1 MKRSLGVILAL
12 AGYLAAMPAYAQEQ
26 TTAKFNDPSRPG
38 LVKVNWHNGSI
49 TIKTHTGNDVT
60 ISSTRPT
67 VRRGSRVPR
76 EPREAVG
83 LQRID
88 TDGAGFVVDSGNNNV
103 ITISSGSDTGSGS
116 LEIEVPVKT
125 NLNLESHNG
134 ASISIE
140 GVEGD
145 IEATNH
151 NGSVNVTNAVGSVVA
166 YSHNGRVTVS
176 LRDITA
182 GKPMSFTS
190 MNGNVDVTLP
200 PAAKA
205 ELKMRT
211 DNGGIY
217 TDFDLQLKSGS
228 GDRQY
233 NGTIN
238 GGGPSFELRSHNG
251 NIYLRKAK

>member
-60 ISSTRPT
+60 ISSTRAT

-103 ITISSGSDTGSGS
+103 ITISSGSDTGTGT
-116 LEIEVPVKT
+116 LEIEVPIKT
-125 NLNLESHNG
+125 TPKLSAIPAQN
-134 ASISIE
+134 
-140 GVEGD
+140 
-145 IEATNH
+145 
-151 NGSVNVTNAVGSVVA
+151 
-166 YSHNGRVTVS
+166 VS
-176 LRDITA
+176 LPASKPWNLMASSYRCSTIT
-182 GKPMSFTS
+182 
-190 MNGNVDVTLP
+190 TLSQ
-200 PAAKA
+200 A
-205 ELKMRT
+205 T
-211 DNGGIY
+211 
-217 TDFDLQLKSGS
+217 
-228 GDRQY
+228 
-233 NGTIN
+233 
-238 GGGPSFELRSHNG
+238 LRSG
-251 NIYLRKAK
+251 TWFAG

>member
-26 TTAKFNDPSRPG
+26 TTARFSDPSRPG
-38 LVKVNWHNGSI
+38 LIKVNWHNGSI

-60 ISSTRPT
+60 ISSTRPI
-67 VRRGSRVPR
+67 VRRGRVPR

-88 TDGAGFVVDSGNNNV
+88 TDGVGFVVDSGNNNV
-103 ITISSGSDTGSGS
+103 ITISSGSDTGTGT

-151 NGSVNVTNAVGSVVA
+151 NGSVNVMNAVGSVVA

-205 ELKMRT
+205 DLKMRT
-211 DNGGIY
+211 DNGGIWS
-217 TDFDLQLKSGS
+217 DFELQKKSS
-228 GDRQY
+228 SADRT
-233 NGTIN
+233 TIATLN
-238 GGGPSFELRSHNG
+238 GGGASFELRSHNG

>member
-12 AGYLAAMPAYAQEQ
+12 AGCLAAMPAYAQEQ

-60 ISSTRPT
+60 ISSTRAT
-67 VRRGSRVPR
+67 VPR
-76 EPREAVG
+76 GPREAVG

-251 NIYLRKAK
+251 NIY

>member
-12 AGYLAAMPAYAQEQ
+12 AGLLAAMPAYAQEQ
-26 TTAKFNDPSRPG
+26 VTAKFNDSSRPG
-38 LVKVNWHNGSI
+38 LLKVNWHNGSI
-49 TIKTHTGNDVT
+49 IIKTHSGNDVT
-60 ISSTRPT
+60 VSSTRITP
-67 VRRGSRVPR
+67 RR
-76 EPREAVG
+76 EPRDAGG
-83 LQRID
+83 LRRID
-88 TDGAGFVVDSGNNNV
+88 DGGARVNVDSDNNNV
-103 ITISSGSDTGSGS
+103 IMISSGSSTGAGS
-116 LEIEVPVKT
+116 LEIDVPVKT

-134 ASISIE
+134 ARISVE

-151 NGSVNVTNAVGSVVA
+151 NGSVEVMNAVGSVVA
-166 YSHNGRVTVS
+166 YSHNGKVTVS

-217 TDFDLQLKSGS
+217 TDFDLQMKPGS

-233 NGTIN
+233 NATIN
-238 GGGPSFELRSHNG
+238 GGGANFDLRTHNG

>member
-1 MKRSLGVILAL
+1 MKTSLGVILAL
-12 AGYLAAMPAYAQEQ
+12 AGCLAAMPAYAQEQ
-26 TTAKFNDPSRPG
+26 VTAKFNDPSRPG
-38 LVKVNWHNGSI
+38 LLKVSWNNGSI
-49 TIKTHTGNDVT
+49 IIKTHSGNDVT
-60 ISSTRPT
+60 ISSTRIRP
-67 VRRGSRVPR
+67 RR
-76 EPREAVG
+76 EPREAGG

-88 TDGAGFVVDSGNNNV
+88 NGGARVNVDSDNNNV
-103 ITISSGSDTGSGS
+103 VMISSGSSTGAGR
-116 LEIEVPVKT
+116 LEIEVPVRT

>member
-60 ISSTRPT
+60 ISSTRAT
-67 VRRGSRVPR
+67 VRRAPR
-76 EPREAVG
+76 EPREAGG
-83 LQRID
+83 LRRID
-88 TDGAGFVVDSGNNNV
+88 TDGASFVVDSGNNNV
-103 ITISSGSDTGSGS
+103 ITISSGSNTDTGT
-116 LEIEVPVKT
+116 LEIEVPVRT

-134 ASISIE
+134 ARISIE

-151 NGSVNVTNAVGSVVA
+151 NGSVNVMDAVGSVVA

-176 LRDITA
+176 FRNITA

-233 NGTIN
+233 SGTIN